1 MLKQYRTL
9 KERFH
14 QHKEGRMRKDELVI
28 GIMGGS
34 GIYDIDG
41 VKNGE
46 WIKVTTPYGDPSD
59 EIFTGV
65 LNEIRVAFLPRH
77 GRGHLHSP
85 STLPYRANIYAM
97 KSLGV
102 TDILSISACGSL
114 REDYKPGE
122 FVIVDQFIDRTF
134 ARKKTFFDG
143 PCVAHVSVAH
153 PVCGRLGK
161 MAKQAMKRLNIPHH
175 DRGTYIAMEG
185 PQFSTMAESLLY
197 KKSWNCDVIGM
208 TNMPEAKLARE
219 AEICY
224 ASIAMVTDFDCW
236 HPNHEHVEV
245 TDIIKTLTANAA
257 AGKEMVKKVTEMA
270 ESVRTRCEN
279 GCDTALEYAIIST
292 SDVIPDK
299 EKKRLGIIAER
310 IFNK

>member
-1 MLKQYRTL
+1 M
-9 KERFH
+9 
-14 QHKEGRMRKDELVI
+14 GKDNLVL
-28 GIMGGS
+28 GIIGGS

-41 VKNGE
+41 VENSE
-46 WIKVTTPYGDPSD
+46 WVNVTTPYGNPSD
-59 EIFTGV
+59 KIFTGSI
-65 LNEIRVAFLPRH
+65 NGITVAFLPRH
-77 GRGHLHSP
+77 GRGHLYSP
-85 STLPYRANIYAM
+85 NTVPYQANVYAM
-97 KSLGV
+97 KFLGV

-143 PCVAHVSVAH
+143 ACVAHVSVAH

-161 MAKQAMKRLNIPHH
+161 MVQQAMKALNISHH
-175 DRGTYIAMEG
+175 DQGTYITIEG
-185 PQFSTMAESLLY
+185 PQFSTLAESLLY
-197 KKSWNCDVIGM
+197 KDIWGCDVIGM

-236 HPNHEHVEV
+236 HPDHDNVEV
-245 TDIIKTLTANAA
+245 TDIIKTLVANAA
-257 AGKEMVKKVTEMA
+257 TGKEMVKKVTEIA
-270 ESVRTRCEN
+270 EAGRTPCEN
-279 GCDTALEYAIIST
+279 GCDTALEYAIISNP
-292 SDVIPDK
+292 DMIPAA
-299 EKKRLGIIAER
+299 EKKRLGIIADR

>member
-1 MLKQYRTL
+1 M
-9 KERFH
+9 
-14 QHKEGRMRKDELVI
+14 GKDELVVGVI
-28 GIMGGS
+28 GGS

-41 VKNGE
+41 VENGE
-46 WIKVTTPYGDPSD
+46 WLKVTTPYGDPSD
-59 EIFTGV
+59 EIFTGS
-65 LNEIRVAFLPRH
+65 LNGIKVAFLPRH
-77 GRGHLHSP
+77 GRGHLYSP
-85 STLPYRANIYAM
+85 TTLPYRANIYAM
-97 KSLGV
+97 KYLGV

-114 REDYKPGE
+114 RENYKPGE

-161 MAKQAMKRLNIPHH
+161 MARQAMKRLKIPHH
-175 DRGTYIAMEG
+175 DRGTYITMEG
-185 PQFSTMAESLLY
+185 PQFSTTAESLLY
-197 KKSWNCDVIGM
+197 KDSWDCDVIGM

-236 HPNHEHVEV
+236 HHDYDNVEV
-245 TDIIKTLTANAA
+245 TDIIKTLVANAA

-270 ESVRTRCEN
+270 ENVRTPCEN
-279 GCDTALEYAIIST
+279 GCDTALEYAIISKP
-292 SDVIPDK
+292 DLIPAK

-310 IFNK
+310 IFTK

>member
-1 MLKQYRTL
+1 MGKDNLML
-9 KERFH
+9 
-14 QHKEGRMRKDELVI
+14 GVI
-28 GIMGGS
+28 GGS

-41 VKNGE
+41 VDNGR
-46 WIKVTTPYGDPSD
+46 WVKVTSPYGDPSD
-59 EIFTGV
+59 EIFTGS
-65 LNEIRVAFLPRH
+65 LNDIKVAFLPRH
-77 GRGHLHSP
+77 GRGHLFSP
-85 STLPYRANIYAM
+85 STVPYQANIYAM

-143 PCVAHVSVAH
+143 ACVAHVSLAH

-161 MAKQAMKRLNIPHH
+161 MVQQAMIALNIPYH
-175 DRGTYIAMEG
+175 DRGAYITMEG

-197 KKSWNCDVIGM
+197 KDSWGCDVIGM

-224 ASIAMVTDFDCW
+224 VSIAMVTDFDCW
-236 HPNHEHVEV
+236 HPNHDNVEV
-245 TDIIKTLTANAA
+245 TDIIKNLVANAA
-257 AGKEMVKKVTEMA
+257 AGKELVKKVSEITETKRA
-270 ESVRTRCEN
+270 PCKN
-279 GCDTALEYAIIST
+279 GCDTALEYAIISNP
-292 SDVIPDK
+292 DMIPSA

>member
-1 MLKQYRTL
+1 M
-9 KERFH
+9 
-14 QHKEGRMRKDELVI
+14 GKDELVVGVI
-28 GIMGGS
+28 GGS

-41 VKNGE
+41 VENGE
-46 WIKVTTPYGDPSD
+46 WLKVTTPYGDPSD
-59 EIFTGV
+59 EIFTGS
-65 LNEIRVAFLPRH
+65 LNGIKVAFLPRH
-77 GRGHLHSP
+77 GRGHLYSP
-85 STLPYRANIYAM
+85 TTLPYRANIYAM
-97 KSLGV
+97 KYLGV

-114 REDYKPGE
+114 RENYKPGE

-161 MAKQAMKRLNIPHH
+161 MARQAMKRLKIPHH
-175 DRGTYIAMEG
+175 DRGTYITMEG
-185 PQFSTMAESLLY
+185 PQFSTTAESLLY
-197 KKSWNCDVIGM
+197 KDSWDCDVIGM

-236 HPNHEHVEV
+236 HHDYDNVEV
-245 TDIIKTLTANAA
+245 TDIIKTLVANAA

-270 ESVRTRCEN
+270 ENLRTPCEN
-279 GCDTALEYAIIST
+279 GCDTALEYAIISNP
-292 SDVIPDK
+292 DLIPAK

-310 IFNK
+310 IFTK

>member
-1 MLKQYRTL
+1 MHLN
-9 KERFH
+9 E
-14 QHKEGRMRKDELVI
+14 EGRIGKDNVVL
-28 GIMGGS
+28 GIIGGS
-34 GIYDIDG
+34 GIYDING
-41 VKNGE
+41 VENGE
-46 WIKVTTPYGDPSD
+46 WIEVTTPYGDPSD
-59 EIFTGV
+59 EIFTGS
-65 LNEIRVAFLPRH
+65 LNGIKLAFLPRH
-77 GRGHLHSP
+77 GRGHLYSP
-85 STLPYRANIYAM
+85 STVPYQANVYAM

-134 ARKKTFFDG
+134 TRKKTFFDG
-143 PCVAHVSVAH
+143 ACVAHVSVAH

-161 MAKQAMKRLNIPHH
+161 MTQQAMKELNIPHH
-175 DRGTYIAMEG
+175 DRGTYITMEG

-197 KKSWNCDVIGM
+197 KDSWGCDVIGM

-224 ASIAMVTDFDCW
+224 ASIAMITDFDCW
-236 HPNHEHVEV
+236 HPDHDNVEV
-245 TDIIKTLTANAA
+245 TDVIKNLVDNAA

-270 ESVRTRCEN
+270 EARRMPCED
-279 GCDTALEYAIIST
+279 GCDTALEYAIISNPEK
-292 SDVIPDK
+292 IPAV
-299 EKKRLGIIAER
+299 EKKRLGIIAMR

>member
-1 MLKQYRTL
+1 MGRDNLML
-9 KERFH
+9 
-14 QHKEGRMRKDELVI
+14 GVI
-28 GIMGGS
+28 GGS

-41 VKNGE
+41 VENGV
-46 WIKVTTPYGDPSD
+46 WVKVTTPYGDPSD
-59 EIFTGV
+59 EIFTGS
-65 LNEIRVAFLPRH
+65 LNGIEVAFLPRH
-77 GRGHLHSP
+77 GRGHLLSP
-85 STLPYRANIYAM
+85 STVPYQANVYAM

-102 TDILSISACGSL
+102 TNILSISACGSL

-122 FVIVDQFIDRTF
+122 FVIVDQFIDRTY

-143 PCVAHVSVAH
+143 ACVAHVSVAH

-161 MAKQAMKRLNIPHH
+161 MAQKAMKALNIPYH
-175 DRGTYIAMEG
+175 DRGTYITMEG

-197 KKSWNCDVIGM
+197 KDSWGCDVVGM

-236 HPNHEHVEV
+236 HPDHNNVEV
-245 TDIIKTLTANAA
+245 TDIIKTLLANAA
-257 AGKEMVKKVTEMA
+257 AGKEMVKKVLEMA
-270 ESVRTRCEN
+270 DTKRAPCEN
-279 GCDTALEYAIIST
+279 GCDTALEYAIISNP
-292 SDVIPDK
+292 DMIPAA